1 MPYFA
6 PPETGLIA
14 CGAPR
19 IRLECETA
27 KWYNLAHCIRG
38 PPNGLRRDGGDRRES
53 MRFIRAIQPC
63 NLGLMCIH
71 IWIYC
76 STHRAV
82 PSDGMPLM
90 TIMYLVLSVSLVA
103 MMLLERTRPLPERAK
118 RRIDIAS
125 AACMAA
131 SAVLLA
137 LHLPVSG
144 AATTFA
150 GAVLGGASVGWT
162 YARWAEFYAELEIHY
177 AAPLVLLTMALGSL
191 AKTVVDLLP
200 SVPAAVVLACMPV
213 VAYMTLYRSF
223 ATVRPAP
230 EPYRYYNS
238 RTVRSLWRVGFGIAV
253 YSFTVGVIQS
263 TPLAQMAS
271 TGFVAIVAK
280 HAGEIVVALALLAW
294 VVAFKRGLSFGRIWN
309 LVLVLM
315 ATALI
320 FAPYLDEALGGYL
333 FTFVGVAQTFVI
345 IILFLALA
353 DVARH
358 SSYSAIAVFA
368 AGWLAY
374 TFPFALGDIF
384 GESMQAFA
392 PDATLAMAAIVWV
405 LVIVTLLF
413 FDESSAGKRLI
424 FTELNDGGDEDTPA
438 KRFGA
443 QQQALNEEK
452 AADML
457 SLRCAVLA
465 EELKLTPRE
474 HEILELMAR
483 GRSKT
488 YIAEAFF
495 ISENTVRGHVKH
507 LYAKLDVHSKQE
519 LVDRVE
525 QTEARS

>member
-1 MPYFA
+1 
-6 PPETGLIA
+6 
-14 CGAPR
+14 
-19 IRLECETA
+19 
-27 KWYNLAHCIRG
+27 
-38 PPNGLRRDGGDRRES
+38 
-53 MRFIRAIQPC
+53 MRFLKTIAPC

-76 STHRAV
+76 STHRSLPA
-82 PSDGMPLM
+82 DGVPLM
-90 TIMYLVLSVSLVA
+90 TVMYLVLSVSLVA
-103 MMLLERTRPLPERAK
+103 MVFVEHARPLSERAK
-118 RRIDIAS
+118 RRADIV
-125 AACMAA
+125 
-131 SAVLLA
+131 SAVFMAVAAFFLTLP
-137 LHLPVSG
+137 LPVSG
-144 AATTFA
+144 ALATGA
-150 GAVLGGASVGWT
+150 GAVLGGLGVGWT
-162 YARWAEFYAELEIHY
+162 YARWAEFYAKLDIHY
-177 AAPLVLLTMALGSL
+177 AAPLVLLTMALGSV
-191 AKTVVDLLP
+191 AKTIVDLLP
-200 SVPAAVVLACMPV
+200 PVPAALVLMCVPI
-213 VAYMTLYRSF
+213 VAYATLYRSN

-230 EPYRYYNS
+230 VPYRYYNS
-238 RTVRSLWRVGFGIAV
+238 RTIRSLWRVGFGVAV

-263 TPLAQMAS
+263 TPLAQLAS
-271 TGFVAIVAK
+271 TGAVSIVAK

-294 VVAFKRGLSFGRIWN
+294 VVMLKRGLSFGRIWN

-320 FAPYLDEALGGYL
+320 FAPYLEDALGGYL

-353 DVARH
+353 DIARH
-358 SSYSAIAVFA
+358 SSYRPITVFA

-374 TFPFALGDIF
+374 ALPFSLGDIF
-384 GESMQAFA
+384 GASVQAA
-392 PDATLAMAAIVWV
+392 VPNAAMVMAAIVWL
-405 LVIVTLLF
+405 LVIVTLFF

-443 QQQALNEEK
+443 QQEALNEEK

-457 SLRCAVLA
+457 SLRCTALA
-465 EELKLTPRE
+465 QELKLTPRE

-525 QTEARS
+525 QVEVRG

>member
-1 MPYFA
+1 MVQSGMLFYA
-6 PPETGLIA
+6 GV
-14 CGAPR
+14 
-19 IRLECETA
+19 
-27 KWYNLAHCIRG
+27 
-38 PPNGLRRDGGDRRES
+38 GGSS
-53 MRFIRAIQPC
+53 MRFFKTVQPC

-76 STHRAV
+76 STHRAI
-82 PSDGMPLM
+82 PAEGMPLM
-90 TIMYLVLSVSLVA
+90 TVMYLVLSVSLVA
-103 MMLLERTRPLPERAK
+103 MVFVERAK
-118 RRIDIAS
+118 PLAERTKRRVDV
-125 AACMAA
+125 A
-131 SAVLLA
+131 SAVCMACAAFFLTFP
-137 LHLPVSG
+137 LPLSG
-144 AATTFA
+144 ASTTFL
-150 GAVLGGASVGWT
+150 GAVLGGVSVGWT
-162 YARWAEFYAELEIHY
+162 YARWAEFYAELDIHY

-200 SVPAAVVLACMPV
+200 PAPATVVLVCMPI
-213 VAYMTLYRSF
+213 VAYVTLYRST
-223 ATVRPAP
+223 ASVRPAL

-238 RTVRSLWRVGFGIAV
+238 RTIMSLWRVGFGIAV

-263 TPLAQMAS
+263 MPLAQLAS
-271 TGFVAIVAK
+271 TGVVAIVAK

-320 FAPYLDEALGGYL
+320 FTPYLEDVLSGYL

-353 DVARH
+353 DIARH
-358 SSYSAIAVFA
+358 SSYQPITVFA

-374 TFPFALGDIF
+374 TLPFSLGDIL
-384 GESMQAFA
+384 GESLQAIT
-392 PDATLAMAAIVWV
+392 PDASMAMAAIVWL

-424 FTELNDGGDEDTPA
+424 FTELNDEGDEDTPA

-443 QQQALNEEK
+443 QQEALNEEK

-457 SLRCAVLA
+457 SLRCTALA
-465 EELKLTPRE
+465 KELKLTPRE

-507 LYAKLDVHSKQE
+507 LYAKLGVHSKQE

-525 QTEARS
+525 QTEVRG

>member
-1 MPYFA
+1 
-6 PPETGLIA
+6 
-14 CGAPR
+14 
-19 IRLECETA
+19 
-27 KWYNLAHCIRG
+27 
-38 PPNGLRRDGGDRRES
+38 
-53 MRFIRAIQPC
+53 MRFFKTIQPC

-76 STHRAV
+76 STHRAL
-82 PSDGMPLM
+82 PTDGMPLM
-90 TIMYLVLSVSLVA
+90 TVMYLVLSVSLVA
-103 MMLLERTRPLPERAK
+103 MVLADRARPLPESAK
-118 RRIDIAS
+118 RRIDAAS
-125 AACMAA
+125 AAFMMG
-131 SAVLLA
+131 SAFFLA
-137 LHLPVSG
+137 FPLPLSG
-144 AATTFA
+144 ALTTFA
-150 GAVLGGASVGWT
+150 GAVLGGVGVGWT
-162 YARWAEFYAELEIHY
+162 YARWAEFYSQLDIHY

-200 SVPAAVVLACMPV
+200 PVPATIVLVCMPV
-213 VAYMTLYRSF
+213 VAYATLYRST
-223 ATVRPAP
+223 ASVRPAP
-230 EPYRYYNS
+230 EAYRYYNS
-238 RTVRSLWRVGFGIAV
+238 RTVTSLWRVGFGIAV

-263 TPLAQMAS
+263 TPLAQLAS
-271 TGFVAIVAK
+271 TGAVAIVAK
-280 HAGEIVVALALLAW
+280 HAGEIIVALALLAW
-294 VVAFKRGLSFGRIWN
+294 VVALKRGLSFGRIWN

-320 FAPYLDEALGGYL
+320 FAPYLEDVMGGYL

-353 DVARH
+353 DIARH
-358 SSYSAIAVFA
+358 SSYRAITVFA

-374 TFPFALGDIF
+374 TLPFAVGDIL
-384 GESMQAFA
+384 GESLQAVT
-392 PDATLAMAAIVWV
+392 PDASMVMAAIVWL
-405 LVIVTLLF
+405 LVIVTLFF
-413 FDESSAGKRLI
+413 FDESSAGKSLI
-424 FTELNDGGDEDTPA
+424 FTELNDEGDEDTSA
-438 KRFGA
+438 KRFGV

-457 SLRCAVLA
+457 SLRCTALA
-465 EELKLTPRE
+465 QKLKLTPRE

-525 QTEARS
+525 QTEVRG

>member
-1 MPYFA
+1 
-6 PPETGLIA
+6 
-14 CGAPR
+14 
-19 IRLECETA
+19 
-27 KWYNLAHCIRG
+27 
-38 PPNGLRRDGGDRRES
+38 
-53 MRFIRAIQPC
+53 MRFIKAIQPC
-63 NLGLMCIH
+63 NLGLLCVH

-76 STHRAV
+76 TTHRSV
-82 PSDGMPLM
+82 PNEGVPLM
-90 TIMYLVLSVSLVA
+90 TVLYLVLSASLVA
-103 MMLLERTRPLPERAK
+103 MVLVGRAKPISEAAK
-118 RRIDIAS
+118 RRIDVAA
-125 AACMAA
+125 AACMAV
-131 SAVLLA
+131 SACLLT
-137 LHLPVSG
+137 LHLSVSG
-144 AATTFA
+144 ALTTFA
-150 GAVLGGASVGWT
+150 GAVFGGLGVGWT
-162 YARWAEFYAELEIHY
+162 YARWAEFYAELDIHY

-191 AKTVVDLLP
+191 GKTVVDLLP
-200 SVPAAVVLACMPV
+200 SVPAAFVLVCMPA
-213 VAYMTLYRSF
+213 VAYVALYRSF
-223 ATVRPAP
+223 ASKKPTP

-238 RTVRSLWRVGFGIAV
+238 RTIRSLWRVGFGVAV

-271 TGFVAIVAK
+271 TGMIAIVAK
-280 HAGEIVVALALLAW
+280 HTGEIAVAFALLVW

-320 FAPYLDEALGGYL
+320 FAPYLDDVLGGYL

-345 IILFLALA
+345 IVLFLALA
-353 DVARH
+353 DIARH
-358 SSYSAIAVFA
+358 SAYSPVTVFA

-374 TFPFALGDIF
+374 ALPFSLGDIL
-384 GESMQAFA
+384 GESVQAIA
-392 PDATLAMAAIVWV
+392 PDASMAMAAIVWL

-424 FTELNDGGDEDTPA
+424 FTELNDEGDEDTSA

-443 QQQALNEEK
+443 QQRALNEER

-457 SLRCAVLA
+457 SLRCRSLA

-525 QTEARS
+525 QVEVKPGS